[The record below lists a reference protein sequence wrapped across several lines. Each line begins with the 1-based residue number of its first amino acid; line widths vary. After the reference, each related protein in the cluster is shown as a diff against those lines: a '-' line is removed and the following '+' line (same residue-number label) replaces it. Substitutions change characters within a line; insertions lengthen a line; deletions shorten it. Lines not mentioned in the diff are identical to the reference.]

1 MARNPFKYLQNS
13 PTGMIRNWLAVTP
26 NDSADNVGTGNVAIG
41 LYVTV
46 GGAVVF
52 TDVDGNDVTVTVPDT
67 FYINCSV
74 TRVKST
80 GTTATG
86 IFALISA

>member
-1 MARNPFKYLQNS
+1 MPNPFKYLQNN
-13 PTGMIRNWLAVTP
+13 PTGLIRNWVEVTP

-41 LYVTV
+41 LFIET
-46 GGAVVF
+46 GGDIVW
-52 TDVDGNDVTVTVPDT
+52 TDVDGNDNTVTVPNN
-67 FYINCSV
+67 FYLNCSV
-74 TRVKST
+74 SRVKST

>member
-1 MARNPFKYLQNS
+1 MSNPFKYLQNN
-13 PTGMIRNWLAVTP
+13 PTGLIRNWVSVTP

-41 LYVTV
+41 LFIET
-46 GGAVVF
+46 GGDVVW
-52 TDVDGNDVTVTVPDT
+52 TDVDGNDITATVPSN

-74 TRVKST
+74 ARVKST

>member
-1 MARNPFKYLQNS
+1 MSNPFKYLQNS
-13 PTGMIRNWLAVTP
+13 PTGLIRNWVSVTP

-41 LYVTV
+41 LYVT
-46 GGAVVF
+46 GAGDVTW
-52 TDVDGNDVTVTVPDT
+52 TDVDGNDNTATVPAN
-67 FYINCSV
+67 FYLNCSV